1 MVKKPLQKPFFY
13 SKRRINLEI
22 RKYVWWECGMF
33 DLKKAFTAA
42 LLAVAILVLYYFL
55 SGKGFGLSG
64 SNWMLVALNIGFFSL
79 FFLFIPFKRKVK
91 RRHASIYLAFI
102 AGLYAEMYGV
112 PLTMYFFT
120 WAFGYNNV
128 YTLEFLLS
136 DALGPDLFYAV
147 FTFFIFPATALIM
160 VAGILLIV
168 FGWRDI
174 HRGKAQN
181 QLVSTGIYAHIR
193 HPQYLGFLL
202 LTLGMNLEW
211 TTIFTFLLWPVLVVM
226 YYRLAKEEDQENLLQ
241 FGEEFQE
248 YQSRVPGFLPRLTRN
263 GVPLKQAHP
272 NP

>member
-1 MVKKPLQKPFFY
+1 MWNP
-13 SKRRINLEI
+13 
-22 RKYVWWECGMF
+22 
-33 DLKKAFTAA
+33 KKAVAA
-42 LLAVAILVLYYFL
+42 TLLAVAVLIVYYFL
-55 SGKGFGLSG
+55 SGKGFGLSS
-64 SNWMLVALNIGFFSL
+64 SNWVLVALNIGFFSL

-91 RRHASIYLAFI
+91 RRHASVYLAFI

-136 DALGPDLFYAV
+136 GAIGQELFYTV

-160 VAGILLIV
+160 VAGVLLIV

-174 HRGKAQN
+174 HKGKAKD
-181 QLVSTGIYAHIR
+181 QLVSTGIYARIR

-211 TTIFTFLLWPVLVVM
+211 TTIFTFMLWPVLVIM
-226 YYRLAKEEDQENLLQ
+226 YYRLAKEEDTENLEQ
-241 FGEEFQE
+241 FGEEFRKYRE
-248 YQSRVPGFLPRLTRN
+248 NVPGFLPRIPKDTFT
-263 GVPLKQAHP
+263 LKRQSRQHTWGT
-272 NP
+272 

>member
-1 MVKKPLQKPFFY
+1 
-13 SKRRINLEI
+13 
-22 RKYVWWECGMF
+22 MF
-33 DLKKAFTAA
+33 DLKKAFAAA
-42 LLAVAILVLYYFL
+42 LLAVAVLVLYYFL
-55 SGKGFGLSG
+55 SGKGFGLSS
-64 SNWMLVALNIGFFSL
+64 SNWVLVALNIGFFSL

-91 RRHASIYLAFI
+91 RRHASIYLACI
-102 AGLYAEMYGV
+102 VGLYAEMYGV

-136 DALGPDLFYAV
+136 GVLGPELFYAV
-147 FTFFIFPATALIM
+147 FTFFIFPATALVM

-174 HRGKAQN
+174 HRGKATN
-181 QLVSTGIYAHIR
+181 QLVSTGIYGRIR

-226 YYRLAKEEDQENLLQ
+226 YYRLAKEEDIDNQEQ
-241 FGEEFQE
+241 FGEEFQK
-248 YQSRVPGFLPRLTRN
+248 YKNRVPSFLPRLTKHHFT
-263 GVPLKQAHP
+263 LKQA
-272 NP
+272 NPKRFPQT

>member
-1 MVKKPLQKPFFY
+1 
-13 SKRRINLEI
+13 
-22 RKYVWWECGMF
+22 MF
-33 DLKKAFTAA
+33 DLKKAFAAA
-42 LLAVAILVLYYFL
+42 LLAVAVLVLYYFL
-55 SGKGFGLSG
+55 SGKGFGLSS
-64 SNWMLVALNIGFFSL
+64 SNWVLVALNIGFFSL

-102 AGLYAEMYGV
+102 VGLYAEMYGV

-136 DALGPDLFYAV
+136 GVLGPELFYAV
-147 FTFFIFPATALIM
+147 FTFFIFPATALVM

-174 HRGKAQN
+174 HRGKATN
-181 QLVSTGIYAHIR
+181 QLVSTGIYGRIR

-226 YYRLAKEEDQENLLQ
+226 YYRLAKEEDMDNQEQ
-241 FGEEFQE
+241 FGEEFQQ
-248 YQSRVPGFLPRLTRN
+248 YKNRVPGFLPRLTK
-263 GVPLKQAHP
+263 PHFTLKQA
-272 NP
+272 NPKRFPQT